1 MTSKASA
8 PGKIILFGEHFVVHG
23 VKAIL
28 CAINKRAIVISKK
41 NETQNIFIKSSLGE
55 NTIPI
60 SESLDNI
67 ESTFKPFFFIA
78 KKIINENNFSNG
90 VDIEIQSEIP
100 IGAGLGSSSAC
111 CVAAALSIS
120 NLFSKLDKNQI
131 LELAIEAEKTIF
143 PNTSGADCTVSVF
156 GGIIDYQKDN
166 GYKIIETNHEFDF
179 IVVNSKK
186 SHSTN
191 IVVNRVNEFKN
202 ENKKIFDDL
211 CDEESKLIEKAIDSL
226 QKFDLETIGKCMAQN
241 QIFLEQLGVSNDL
254 LLSIVKLVEKETFGA
269 KITGAGDGGCIIAL
283 TEKNKK
289 DSVLEHIKVEH
300 ESYPVTIDKVGMQV
314 FNTN

>member
-166 GYKIIETNHEFDF
+166 GYEIIETNHEFDF

-211 CDEESKLIEKAIDSL
+211 CGEESKLIEKAIDSL

>member
-23 VKAIL
+23 VRAIL

-55 NTIPI
+55 NTIAI

-67 ESTFKPFFFIA
+67 ESMFKPFFFIA

-111 CVAAALSIS
+111 CVAAVLSIS

-143 PNTSGADCTVSVF
+143 PNTSGADCTVSVS
-156 GGIIDYQKDN
+156 GGIIEYQKEK
-166 GYKIIETNHEFDF
+166 GFSKIETENEFNF
-179 IVVNSKK
+179 IIIDSEQV
-186 SHSTN
+186 HSTDK
-191 IVVNRVNEFKN
+191 VVERVRKFK
-202 ENKKIFDDL
+202 ENNSDVFTELCSEEERLIAKALDSMKKN
-211 CDEESKLIEKAIDSL
+211 
-226 QKFDLETIGKCMAQN
+226 DLETIGKCMAQN
-241 QIFLEQLGVSNDL
+241 QMFLEQIGVSNDE
-254 LLSIVKLVEKETFGA
+254 LLSITKEIEKITFGA

-283 TEKNKK
+283 TQK
-289 DSVLEHIKVEH
+289 DDDLSEYVNTTK
-300 ESYPVTIDKVGMQV
+300 YQTYQVTIQKTGMQV
-314 FNTN
+314 FNT